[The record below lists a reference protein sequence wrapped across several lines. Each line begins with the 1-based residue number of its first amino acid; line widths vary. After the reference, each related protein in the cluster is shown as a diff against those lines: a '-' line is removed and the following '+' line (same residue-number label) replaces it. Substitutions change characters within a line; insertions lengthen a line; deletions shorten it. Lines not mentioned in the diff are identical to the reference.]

1 MKNRTVHKS
10 EMTMRII
17 ALRREN
23 GYNQENFADEIGISL
38 NTLKDYE
45 SERTEWKLTVI
56 KNISLLFNVSTDYII
71 FGKEESMDTLLI
83 KMFSCL
89 SEKNKKLA
97 LAIMEVIESLNSSE
111 V

>member
-1 MKNRTVHKS
+1 MKNRTGHKS

-17 ALRREN
+17 ALRKKN
-23 GYNQENFADEIGISL
+23 DYNQENFADTIGISL

-45 SERTEWKLTVI
+45 SERTEWKLTGI

-83 KMFSCL
+83 KKFSCL

-97 LAIMEVIESLNSSE
+97 LGIMEVIESLNSSE

>member
-1 MKNRTVHKS
+1 
-10 EMTMRII
+10 MRII
-17 ALRREN
+17 ALRKKN
-23 GYNQENFADEIGISL
+23 DYNQENFADTIGISL

-83 KMFSCL
+83 KKFSCL
-89 SEKNKKLA
+89 SEKNKRLA
-97 LAIMEVIESLNSSE
+97 LGIMEVIESLNSSE

>member
-1 MKNRTVHKS
+1 MKNRTGHKS

-17 ALRREN
+17 ALRKKN
-23 GYNQENFADEIGISL
+23 DYNQENFADTIGISL

-83 KMFSCL
+83 KKFSCL
-89 SEKNKKLA
+89 SEKNKRLA
-97 LAIMEVIESLNSSE
+97 LGIMEVIESLNSSE

>member
-1 MKNRTVHKS
+1 MKNRTGHKS

-17 ALRREN
+17 ALRKKN
-23 GYNQENFADEIGISL
+23 DYNQENFADTIGISL

-83 KMFSCL
+83 KKFSCL

>member
-1 MKNRTVHKS
+1 MKNRTGHKS

-17 ALRREN
+17 GLRKEN
-23 GYNQENFADEIGISL
+23 DYNQENFADTIGISL

-97 LAIMEVIESLNSSE
+97 LAIMEVIESQNSSE